1 MLSLAVK
8 KIAYSKS
15 SLKVIRRL
23 PADEAKR
30 ITSKI
35 EQYASDPKSLA
46 NNVKALVDSPF
57 IRLRVSDWR
66 IILDDQGNVLEVLKI
81 GPRGS
86 VYDWEIGHADHH
98 HPERGNACCY
108 PSV

>member
-1 MLSLAVK
+1 MK

-15 SLKVIRRL
+15 SLKVLRRL
-23 PADEAKR
+23 PSNEAQR

-46 NNVKALVDSPF
+46 NNVKALVGSPY
-57 IRLRVSDWR
+57 IRLRIGDWR
-66 IILDDQGNVLEVLKI
+66 VVMDDQGNVIEVIKI

-86 VYDWEIGHADHH
+86 IYG
-98 HPERGNACCY
+98 
-108 PSV
+108 

>member
-1 MLSLAVK
+1 MK

-15 SLKVIRRL
+15 SLKVLRRL
-23 PADEAKR
+23 PSNEAKR

-46 NNVKALVDSPF
+46 NNVKALVGSPY
-57 IRLRVSDWR
+57 IRLRIGDWR
-66 IILDDQGNVLEVLKI
+66 AIMDDQGNVIDVIKI

-86 VYDWEIGHADHH
+86 IYE
-98 HPERGNACCY
+98 
-108 PSV
+108 